1 MEADRPNR
9 GAAHS
14 YTRKSLDVAFKE
26 NDAAKTSG
34 SKIPLPETPKPPSKK
49 SKMGDRDGSDSQ
61 SVSNSHLLE
70 VLERVEKMQAEFLT
84 RMQSLETTVKDNT
97 NSLNSVTEA
106 LEFMNNQVEEVTD
119 KVNSLQIKVESLEKE
134 NRVLRD
140 KCDELD
146 SYKRRWNLRV
156 SGIQEQRGEDVRK
169 ILIDLFSKVSP
180 VIADQLIYTLD
191 VAHRLGP
198 RSEGVRSSRRIIV
211 QFLSRNVRDQIWRDA
226 RTAAVLK
233 ERKIRIFEDL
243 TQSTKDARNKLWPLV
258 EQASEAPS
266 LISMVKESLLKI
278 SLCE

>member
-1 MEADRPNR
+1 MHEDKRVREAM
-9 GAAHS
+9 HS
-14 YTRKSLDVAFKE
+14 YARKSLDAAFKGS
-26 NDAAKTSG
+26 DAANT

-49 SKMGDRDGSDSQ
+49 SKMVDRVGSDNQ
-61 SVSNSHLLE
+61 SVSNVHLLD

-84 RMQSLETTVKDNT
+84 RMQSLETTVKNNT
-97 NSLNSVTEA
+97 SSLNSVIKA

-156 SGIQEQRGEDVRK
+156 SGVQEQRGEDVRK

-180 VIADQLIYTLD
+180 VISDQLIYTLD

-198 RSEGVRSSRRIIV
+198 RSEGARSS
-211 QFLSRNVRDQIWRDA
+211 
-226 RTAAVLK
+226 
-233 ERKIRIFEDL
+233 
-243 TQSTKDARNKLWPLV
+243 
-258 EQASEAPS
+258 
-266 LISMVKESLLKI
+266 
-278 SLCE
+278 